1 LEAHYHGRRNGAQG
15 LKQQRASDRAR
26 KANAQDALTRAVVV
40 DGTRAVVDGSGVD
53 APVNQ
58 AGGKSK
64 DRMKQATRVEWNER
78 LDADEEKLIEA
89 IDTAAAEDVLHRIRA
104 FRGR

>member
-1 LEAHYHGRRNGAQG
+1 VSGWPASWRR
-15 LKQQRASDRAR
+15 
-26 KANAQDALTRAVVV
+26 T
-40 DGTRAVVDGSGVD
+40 TTDGSVVD
-53 APVNQ
+53 APVDD
-58 AGGKSK
+58 AGVNTT
-64 DRMKQATRVEWNER
+64 DRITQATRVEWNER